1 MYAIMADSQQ
11 PAQLEFFAL
20 QSPCIGICQSGP
32 KGYCKGCFRSREER
46 LYWLQIDDATR
57 RVILDACQRRKRY
70 AQRKKSAGSD
80 AASNALTQ
88 QGSLFPDE
96 D

>member
-1 MYAIMADSQQ
+1 MAESQQ

-46 LYWLQIDDATR
+46 LYWLQIDDATKR
-57 RVILDACQRRKRY
+57 IILDACQRRKRY
-70 AQRKKSAGSD
+70 AQRKKATGSD
-80 AASNALTQ
+80 GEDAPLTQ
-88 QGSLFPDE
+88 QGSLFTD
-96 D
+96 DD